1 MGMTKLIKAINGENT
16 SHSPYQCY
24 AALLFLPVIGADP
37 VEGSVELRDVGS
49 EQDVVPHGQLESV
62 DVVHHAVST
71 QQ

>member
-16 SHSPYQCY
+16 THSQYQCY
-24 AALLFLPVIGADP
+24 AALLLPVIGADP

-49 EQDVVPHGQLESV
+49 EQDVVSHGQLESV